1 MALNT
6 KIKKKSTTTLSNE
19 AVWRILGFPIHERH
33 PTVFHLAVHLENG
46 QRVFFTA
53 ENAREQ
59 AAAPPNTTLTAFFA
73 LCKDDLFAKT
83 LLYTEVPTYFTWNA
97 TSKTFQRR
105 KQGTAVEGWN
115 NLYSTDALG
124 RLYTVHPNNQD
135 CFFLRLLLINVR
147 GPTSFEQ
154 LRTVNGQVCATYR
167 EACQL
172 LQLLECDTHWDT
184 TIQDATI
191 SRHPTHIRTLFTIIL
206 TTCFPSN
213 SKQLWDKYKNDMS
226 EDILHRVRT
235 TNNDMQ
241 IEFSPEMYNE
251 ALILIE
257 DICLTIVNKPLTTLG
272 MYAPNRAANNSYNRY
287 LHREKNLM
295 STICKL
301 CFKIICQNC
310 CYNNERCT
318 TQLWKQFKMNVVV
331 CISSMRP
338 VEQAKHF

>member
-1 MALNT
+1 MAN
-6 KIKKKSTTTLSNE
+6 
-19 AVWRILGFPIHERH
+19 
-33 PTVFHLAVHLENG
+33 
-46 QRVFFTA
+46 VFFTA

-105 KQGTAVEGWN
+105 KQGTAVEGCN